1 MAAPEKVVIGN
12 AELWHGDC
20 REVLPSFPTC
30 LRVCSLITDPPY
42 GVDLGSTKGSGGAH
56 GLALEAYDGYEDTY
70 ENYVEQIVPAL
81 AREVFDVTATQ
92 FGIRPQVVHTPYHSP
107 LGKRYYVMHRGEQ
120 AMREVAKKSWQEQSP
135 MRYQKQLETIA
146 QRIAENAHR

>member
-1 MAAPEKVVIGN
+1 MDRSYLHRIGLRIRREIVALNQSCKKPFAAEHLGGGCAVGAWVS
-12 AELWHGDC
+12 C
-20 REVLPSFPTC
+20 RVFDLLSIENTFVLGFF
-30 LRVCSLITDPPY
+30 
-42 GVDLGSTKGSGGAH
+42 GQ
-56 GLALEAYDGYEDTY
+56 EYDGDHCWTDVIEDSDC
-70 ENYVEQIVPAL
+70 
-81 AREVFDVTATQ
+81 EVFDVTATQ
-92 FGIRPQVVHTPYHSP
+92 FGIRPQVIHTPYHSP